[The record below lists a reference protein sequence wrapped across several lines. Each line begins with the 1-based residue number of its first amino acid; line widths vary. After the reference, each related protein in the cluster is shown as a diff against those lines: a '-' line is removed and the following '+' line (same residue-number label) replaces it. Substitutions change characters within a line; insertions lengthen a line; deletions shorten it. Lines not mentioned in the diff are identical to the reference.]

1 MNSLIACNSYKSQ
14 AWPKKDGTGL
24 TLGQYSHSYGTTEA
38 RNGATTS
45 YLQGVA

>member
-14 AWPKKDGTGL
+14 AWPTRDAASL
-24 TLGQYSHSYGTTEA
+24 TLGRYSYSYGTVDQRPA
-38 RNGATTS
+38 TS